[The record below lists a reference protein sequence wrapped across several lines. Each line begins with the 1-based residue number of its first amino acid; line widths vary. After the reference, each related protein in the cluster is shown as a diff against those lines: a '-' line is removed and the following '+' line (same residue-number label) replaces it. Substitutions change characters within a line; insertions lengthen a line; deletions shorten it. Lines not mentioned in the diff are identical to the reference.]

1 MDEIDNRTLQ
11 LFSEED
17 LLLSDLFQGDHEL
30 MFLDTYLSDIF
41 MFKR

>member
-1 MDEIDNRTLQ
+1 MEEIDNRTLQ

-17 LLLSDLFQGDHEL
+17 LLLNDLYQGDHEL

-41 MFKR
+41 KFKR